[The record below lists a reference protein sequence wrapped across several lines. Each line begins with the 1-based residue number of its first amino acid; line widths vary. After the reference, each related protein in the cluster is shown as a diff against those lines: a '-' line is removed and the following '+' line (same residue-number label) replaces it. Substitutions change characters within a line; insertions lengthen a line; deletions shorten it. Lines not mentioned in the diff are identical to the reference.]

1 MSCHFAFNNG
11 NKCSCWKFTKQDNSN
26 ICQTCNHQNTFHST
40 KAGGDGE
47 SNNSQ
52 LLAFNNLNYST
63 PQTNPLYPAT
73 VGSNKNN
80 KTVCFTI
87 ICIKDV
93 YNFSEV
99 PTIPR
104 SGTEYYKN
112 LVRLNLIKEII
123 FPGENNNII
132 CSTIESEFSLLQK
145 DQWCFYK
152 PAGSDLYPIQR
163 GNSGYVLQ
171 IIKKVAGSNKK
182 LYIGPTDKPLDIKFL
197 LDQQILESTN
207 SDLSFSNNNALFNIS
222 PENYHVDHTST
233 LFDSSPEYLNYSF
246 DNLDDINKSLYDFY
260 DKKYKLNDRKI
271 NIDIGSSETILKD
284 LIKWISN
291 ANDEALLLKPTI
303 RFITER

>member
-1 MSCHFAFNNG
+1 SFSPDMIKFDPHQLNFN
-11 NKCSCWKFTKQDNSN
+11 KKKRITKTN
-26 ICQTCNHQNTFHST
+26 IN
-40 KAGGDGE
+40 E
-47 SNNSQ
+47 
-52 LLAFNNLNYST
+52 
-63 PQTNPLYPAT
+63 

-104 SGTEYYKN
+104 SGTEY
-112 LVRLNLIKEII
+112 
-123 FPGENNNII
+123 
-132 CSTIESEFSLLQK
+132 LLQK

-152 PAGSDLYPIQR
+152 PAGSDLYPIQQ

-171 IIKKVAGSNKK
+171 II
-182 LYIGPTDKPLDIKFL
+182 
-197 LDQQILESTN
+197 TN
-207 SDLSFSNNNALFNIS
+207 DLSFSNNNALFNIS

-260 DKKYKLNDRKI
+260 DKKYKSNDRKI
-271 NIDIGSSETILKD
+271 NIDIESSETILKD

-303 RFITER
+303 RFITEQ

>member
-73 VGSNKNN
+73 KRITKTNINEVGSNKNN

-171 IIKKVAGSNKK
+171 IIKN
-182 LYIGPTDKPLDIKFL
+182 
-197 LDQQILESTN
+197 
-207 SDLSFSNNNALFNIS
+207 DLSFSNNNALFNIS

>member
-40 KAGGDGE
+40 MAGEDRE

-104 SGTEYYKN
+104 SGTE
-112 LVRLNLIKEII
+112 
-123 FPGENNNII
+123 
-132 CSTIESEFSLLQK
+132 SEFSLLQK

-152 PAGSDLYPIQR
+152 PAGSDLYPIQQ

-171 IIKKVAGSNKK
+171 II
-182 LYIGPTDKPLDIKFL
+182 T
-197 LDQQILESTN
+197 
-207 SDLSFSNNNALFNIS
+207 
-222 PENYHVDHTST
+222 
-233 LFDSSPEYLNYSF
+233 
-246 DNLDDINKSLYDFY
+246 
-260 DKKYKLNDRKI
+260 
-271 NIDIGSSETILKD
+271 
-284 LIKWISN
+284 
-291 ANDEALLLKPTI
+291 
-303 RFITER
+303 